1 MRTRQEPSD
10 PGRQQGG
17 SIRAHRRMI
26 ELLRSRDGAAAGR
39 FWTQHMEAVSTR
51 LIDSMVDTAIVELP
65 D

>member
-1 MRTRQEPSD
+1 
-10 PGRQQGG
+10 
-17 SIRAHRRMI
+17 MI